1 MHGHG
6 HSNEAGKTERFS
18 ARMSQAVRSNEGSD
32 EEEHLVKANDSPEAQ
47 QWSFTPLVLMIGL
60 SVHSLFEGI
69 ATGLV
74 ETQSG
79 IWTLAIAI
87 FLHKWAEAMA
97 LGISFA
103 KNFQDRMGLVY
114 LMLTIFS
121 FATPVGIAIG
131 MIVGQGGDLLDII
144 FNSLAGGTFTYI
156 ACSEVVVEEFSIPK
170 YKGWKILM
178 FLLGAGLITSLGF
191 LE

>member
-1 MHGHG
+1 M
-6 HSNEAGKTERFS
+6 
-18 ARMSQAVRSNEGSD
+18 
-32 EEEHLVKANDSPEAQ
+32 
-47 QWSFTPLVLMIGL
+47 
-60 SVHSLFEGI
+60 HSLFEGI

-170 YKGWKILM
+170 YKGYKILM

>member
-32 EEEHLVKANDSPEAQ
+32 EEEHLVKAASPEAQ